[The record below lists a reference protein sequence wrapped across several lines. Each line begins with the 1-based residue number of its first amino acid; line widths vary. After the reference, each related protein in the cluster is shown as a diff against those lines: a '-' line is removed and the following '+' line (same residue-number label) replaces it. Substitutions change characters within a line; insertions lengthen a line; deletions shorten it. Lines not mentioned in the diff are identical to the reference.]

1 MVGFNMERGRFE
13 GFDAEDC
20 DRMDTKLKQTEVA
33 DSAPR
38 YIFAKTE

>member
-1 MVGFNMERGRFE
+1 MVGFSMERRRYE
-13 GFDAEDC
+13 EFDSEDC
-20 DRMDTKLKQTEVA
+20 DRMDSKLKQTEAA